1 MKKLL
6 ILFLV
11 SLNVFAQVTLTSSKL
26 PIIIIDTNGQTI
38 PDEPKITASM
48 KIIDKG
54 NGERNYVNDPANVYN
69 GKIGIEIRGH
79 SSQMFPKKQYGIEL
93 RDDAGNDIS
102 VSILGMP
109 SESDFVLNASYT
121 DKSLLRNVIA
131 YKLGNDLGRYASRTK
146 FCEVIINN
154 QYMGIYILQEKVK
167 RDKNRVNIKKIATAD
182 TTGDAVTGGY
192 ILKIDRIDPGDK
204 HSHE

>member
-69 GKIGIEIRGH
+69 GK
-79 SSQMFPKKQYGIEL
+79 
-93 RDDAGNDIS
+93 NW
-102 VSILGMP
+102 
-109 SESDFVLNASYT
+109 N
-121 DKSLLRNVIA
+121 
-131 YKLGNDLGRYASRTK
+131 
-146 FCEVIINN
+146 
-154 QYMGIYILQEKVK
+154 
-167 RDKNRVNIKKIATAD
+167 
-182 TTGDAVTGGY
+182 
-192 ILKIDRIDPGDK
+192 
-204 HSHE
+204 